1 MTGVAVVVQ
10 RACGGELPADDELR
24 SWIELTLAEA
34 GGGAPR
40 GTEVGVRIVDEAE
53 SGELNRRY
61 RGRDGATNVL
71 SFPAAAAD
79 EFEALDEA
87 EPLPLGD
94 LVLCAPV
101 IAREAAAQ
109 GKTPA
114 HHWAHM
120 TVHGTL
126 HLLGYD
132 HQAEAEARAMEGL
145 ETRILGRRGIDDP
158 YLARDSA

>member
-1 MTGVAVVVQ
+1 M
-10 RACGGELPADDELR
+10 PADEELR
-24 SWIELTLAEA
+24 RWIELTLAEA
-34 GGGAPR
+34 GGAVLR

-53 SGELNRRY
+53 GGELNRRY
-61 RGRDGATNVL
+61 RGREGATNVL

-79 EFEALDEA
+79 EFEALDDD

-132 HQAEAEARAMEGL
+132 HQAEAEAREMEAL
-145 ETRILGRRGIDDP
+145 EARILGRRGLDDP
-158 YLARDSA
+158 YVARDSA